1 MAYTVTSAPHLQ
13 MEEPCVT
20 QLTTT
25 TAAYCCP
32 HLVVSFFLLVGVGGT
47 VGGGSK
53 VGPGGS

>member
-13 MEEPCVT
+13 MEEPCVA
-20 QLTTT
+20 QLTT
-25 TAAYCCP
+25 TAAYCRP